1 MPRPYALRSAAAAL
15 VFLCA
20 CGAAPQKP
28 PNVLFIAVD
37 DLRPQTGAYGESGM
51 VTPNFDRFAAQA
63 RLFERHYVQVPTCG
77 ASRYAL
83 LTGNRPASAAHTRND
98 AIRDLLPKTE
108 RETPESFAHLFRRA
122 GYRTVSIGKISHYVD
137 GRIYSYEGEGEG
149 AFEMPFSWDRRI
161 MPYEKWG
168 TAWNAF
174 FGYADGSNR
183 NMERGAYPPFENA
196 DVPDT
201 AYPDGLIAEEAVAQL
216 RELQDE
222 PFLLAVGFFKPHL
235 PFTAPAK
242 YWDLTTARR
251 STFRRTRR
259 RRQTSTLRAC
269 TAAERCSATTSMTKR
284 AASAFAC
291 RTLTPA
297 CCGMHT
303 MPRCLSSM
311 RKSARFWTSWT
322 GWALPRT
329 RLSSSGATTAGTW
342 GITRFG
348 ASTRLSNGRCAAS

>member
-108 RETPESFAHLFRRA
+108 QETPESFAHLFRRA

-149 AFEMPFSWDRRI
+149 EFEMPFSWDRRI

-174 FGYADGSNR
+174 FR
-183 NMERGAYPPFENA
+183 LRG
-196 DVPDT
+196 
-201 AYPDGLIAEEAVAQL
+201 
-216 RELQDE
+216 RLQ
-222 PFLLAVGFFKPHL
+222 PQHG
-235 PFTAPAK
+235 
-242 YWDLTTARR
+242 ARR
-251 STFRRTRR
+251 LPAVRE
-259 RRQTSTLRAC
+259 C
-269 TAAERCSATTSMTKR
+269 RC
-284 AASAFAC
+284 
-291 RTLTPA
+291 
-297 CCGMHT
+297 
-303 MPRCLSSM
+303 PRH
-311 RKSARFWTSWT
+311 R
-322 GWALPRT
+322 LPR
-329 RLSSSGATTAGTW
+329 RVDRGGGGCATPRVAG
-342 GITRFG
+342 
-348 ASTRLSNGRCAAS
+348 